1 MYVLWVPPFN
11 SGVSLIIVII
21 WRKERHQNPPI
32 PHSTDVGS
40 SKRNTR
46 ASFQRWEPHRKEME
60 ENQQARILRAWQ
72 GLRLSS
78 PVGGG
83 WSGGDEN
90 QLHSQIPYNKNC
102 KTELLRPPNVAVPNA
117 SLQTDV
123 WLWTVHNSVFYA
135 NERPEDPAHFCR
147 AVLWTNGT
155 VSQHT
160 PKWTVWIWRSYR
172 RASRFLVSS
181 PSLT

>member
-83 WSGGDEN
+83 WGGGDEN

-123 WLWTVHNSVFYA
+123 VTDFELFI
-135 NERPEDPAHFCR
+135 
-147 AVLWTNGT
+147 T
-155 VSQHT
+155 VSFMQMSALKT
-160 PKWTVWIWRSYR
+160 LPTSAEPFCGLTVPYLSTHPNEQFGCEGVTGERH
-172 RASRFLVSS
+172 ASWSHLL
-181 PSLT
+181 P